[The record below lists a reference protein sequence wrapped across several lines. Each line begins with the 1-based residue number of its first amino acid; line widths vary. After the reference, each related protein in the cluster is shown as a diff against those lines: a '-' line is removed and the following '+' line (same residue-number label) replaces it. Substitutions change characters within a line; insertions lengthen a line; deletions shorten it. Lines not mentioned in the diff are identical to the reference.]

1 MNRPQI
7 YHSTEKKTV
16 AVSPKYTWFDGMT
29 IEQSKEAREIE
40 RQRTIEEQHRI
51 IGERIKTIKNLAYAT
66 LAGNL
71 IPRGR
76 ARCIDLYH
84 ASLPKL
90 RELGRKGGQD
100 YNHAVALLKY
110 TWISPKN
117 FQETEG
123 FLLEGSLENESLIQH
138 VIDRK

>member
-7 YHSTEKKTV
+7 YRSERKTV
-16 AVSPKYTWFDGMT
+16 VVHPGRIWYEGMS
-29 IEQSKEAREIE
+29 IEQSRKAREID
-40 RQRTIEEQHRI
+40 RLRAIEEQRRI

-76 ARCIDLYH
+76 ARCVDLYH
-84 ASLPKL
+84 AGLPKL
-90 RELGRKGGQD
+90 RELGRKGGPD
-100 YNHAVALLKY
+100 YEHAVALLKY

-117 FQETEG
+117 FQETEA
-123 FLLEGSLENESLIQH
+123 FLTA
-138 VIDRK
+138 